1 MRVVAG
7 ELKGRKLAS
16 PPRGKG
22 VRPTSD
28 RVREA
33 IFSILGGRAEGAD
46 VLDLFAGT
54 GALSVE
60 ALSRG
65 ARRATLV
72 DDDTG
77 PARRNVE
84 GLGLGEHCRIVRSD
98 VQAFLEQEQARFSL
112 IFCDPP
118 YTLAD
123 RLQAPLNKLVPDRLT
138 DEGVLV
144 VESAK
149 RNPLRLALPLQ
160 TEREYGE
167 THVAVYGGSRA

>member
-16 PPRGKG
+16 PARGKG

-33 IFSILGGRAEGAD
+33 LFSILGDLVVDAD

-54 GALSVE
+54 GALSIE

-65 ARRATLV
+65 ARGATLV
-72 DDDTG
+72 DDDPG
-77 PARRNVE
+77 SARRNVE
-84 GLGLGEHCRIVRSD
+84 GLGLGERCRIVRAD
-98 VQAFLEQEQARFSL
+98 VQAFLEKEEGRFSL

-123 RLQAPLNKLVPDRLT
+123 RLQAPLNKLLPDRLS
-138 DEGVLV
+138 DDGVLV
-144 VESAK
+144 VESSK
-149 RNPLRLALPLQ
+149 RGPLRLSLPLQ
-160 TEREYGE
+160 SEREYGD
-167 THVAVYGGSRA
+167 THIGIYGSRG